1 MVYNGNCRQLETL
14 NKYLNSITKNL
25 QFTLETEK
33 NNKINFLDLPLTKI
47 DNKINYN
54 IYRKPT
60 TTDHAIHA
68 SSYHPYS
75 HKMAFFNSMVHRLLS
90 LPLSTEDHKNEVEII
105 KHLSLIHI

>member
-1 MVYNGNCRQLETL
+1 MCIRDSVSCFRSVLSRVLIRPLVN
-14 NKYLNSITKNL
+14 
-25 QFTLETEK
+25 FTSAPSYKTAK
-33 NNKINFLDLPLTKI
+33 KI

-75 HKMAFFNSMVHRLLS
+75 HKMTFFNSMVHRLLS

-105 KHLSLIHI
+105 KHIAIANGCLLYTSRCV